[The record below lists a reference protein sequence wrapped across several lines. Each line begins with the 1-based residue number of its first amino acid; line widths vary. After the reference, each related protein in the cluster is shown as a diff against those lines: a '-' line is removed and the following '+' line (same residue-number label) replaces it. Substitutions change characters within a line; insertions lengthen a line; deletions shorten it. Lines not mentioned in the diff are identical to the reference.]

1 MNDKHI
7 TNTGQII
14 REYNPW
20 FDWYPDQMLPTCPTG
35 DYRLSLRLRD
45 GSAVSEIARSV
56 LWKDNGSRTV
66 LQYRW
71 IDPRVVVRNPYTGE
85 VRHWGDICQD
95 PEGKLIVTPTPGLI
109 VREQACACFDGQC
122 RGQVV
127 DGKLPNGDLCKQAVS
142 HDAMDET
149 LVVNIKLSAD
159 VAEALR
165 GKSAVGIG
173 TILHS
178 EIEKALHGD
187 SSAILQRMDVPYIDP
202 REDNADTMLLIE
214 GQFKDFM
221 DGIGASEDHDD
232 MRKALRSLGIGADT
246 VEKMLLAL
254 AHSEKNETRIMATA
268 AMHALHKLGFTYD
281 GTRRMWKLNGHGAHE
296 VARERKARIEKRLH
310 NHYFKDVR
318 HLDTIDVYR
327 VLSLFNV
334 IDPCIQ
340 HAVKKLLVAGG
351 RGAGKDISRDIKE
364 AIDSLQRWQEMR
376 QEDEGGVQ

>member
-95 PEGKLIVTPTPGLI
+95 PEGKLIVTPTPGPI
-109 VREQACACFDGQC
+109 VREQTCACFDGQC

-127 DGKLPNGDLCKQAVS
+127 DGKLSNGDLCRQTVA
-142 HDAMDET
+142 HEAMDDT
-149 LVVNIKLSAD
+149 LVVEFKTGTFQDLVAD
-159 VAEALR
+159 IAHAE
-165 GKSAVGIG
+165 
-173 TILHS
+173 
-178 EIEKALHGD
+178 
-187 SSAILQRMDVPYIDP
+187 
-202 REDNADTMLLIE
+202 
-214 GQFKDFM
+214 
-221 DGIGASEDHDD
+221 
-232 MRKALRSLGIGADT
+232 
-246 VEKMLLAL
+246 VEK
-254 AHSEKNETRIMATA
+254 
-268 AMHALHKLGFTYD
+268 
-281 GTRRMWKLNGHGAHE
+281 
-296 VARERKARIEKRLH
+296 RKH

-318 HLDTIDVYR
+318 HLDTLDVYR

-334 IDPCIQ
+334 TDPCIQ